1 MPAGRKPKKL
11 PESLPTEQT
20 VEEMAGRGLTIEDI
34 CVITG
39 LTEHHITKGQLSLA
53 YKRGRAIA
61 KGNVTAAQLR
71 RALNDKHPG
80 CVQAAKW
87 YMGAVHHVG
96 EHSTL
101 AVARIGNAD
110 LEQLSDAELE
120 AMIAA
125 NRSKGGE

>member
-11 PESLPTEQT
+11 PKSLPTEKAVQD
-20 VEEMAGRGLTIEDI
+20 MAGRGLSIADI
-34 CVITG
+34 CAIAG
-39 LTEHHITKGQLSLA
+39 CSEHDLAKGQLSQA
-53 YKRGRAIA
+53 YKRGRAIGKSA
-61 KGNVTAAQLR
+61 LLAAQHR

-80 CVQAAKW
+80 CVHAANKLLG
-87 YMGAVHHVG
+87 MVHHLSDRTAV
-96 EHSTL
+96 
-101 AVARIGNAD
+101 AVARIGDAD